1 MELIVLESQDKL
13 RTALGNGRSL
23 AVKPEQRESAR
34 KNLENLMNSYK
45 SKIEEVS
52 ANPVSE
58 EMVTPSVE
66 PSFDVPAMDTPV
78 PSQEV
83 VEPAIHD
90 IESSQA
96 SLEPEIAPVV
106 EPVSE
111 PVLETPVILSAEPV
125 STGVEIVSEVKETEF
140 DKLSQELAAI
150 DLECDQEISMI
161 NERRRSKKEEVLQK
175 HKSTMEESYKKAKEV
190 MENASNHLKNAQ
202 SAEQVAM
209 IAQQNAFAMQTP
221 EVPSVEPV
229 VQPDINV
236 QAPPSF
242 PGVMESSVA
251 PTIPSVEE
259 SVLQRI
265 A

>member
-1 MELIVLESQDKL
+1 MEIIALESQDKL

-52 ANPVSE
+52 VSSVSE

-66 PSFDVPAMDTPV
+66 PSFDVPTMDTPV
-78 PSQEV
+78 LSQEV
-83 VEPAIHD
+83 VEPAINV
-90 IESSQA
+90 IESS
-96 SLEPEIAPVV
+96 SLSSEPEIVPVV
-106 EPVSE
+106 ES
-111 PVLETPVILSAEPV
+111 V

-175 HKSTMEESYKKAKEV
+175 HKSAMEESYKKAKEV

-229 VQPDINV
+229 IQPDINV

-242 PGVMESSVA
+242 PRVMEPSVA

-259 SVLQRI
+259 SSILQRV